1 MIDVVLDFFKTTS
14 GIDIFFL
21 VLLIFSV
28 IQCTNKGFVLSILSA
43 SKWLLSYIV
52 TLYLFPKV
60 KPYVSDFSKNEYV
73 LDIILGVGIFIIILF
88 IILMINKSIGKAVKY
103 TGIGGIDKI
112 FGFFFGIL
120 RTYIVCICI
129 FSTVNN
135 FFDYKNWPI
144 DVDNSIT
151 FSYIERGSS
160 FLSDEFPDKE
170 EYQDAKENIQ
180 EL

>member
-1 MIDVVLDFFKTTS
+1 MDFIFDFFKTTS
-14 GIDIFFL
+14 SIDLFFL
-21 VLLIFSV
+21 VLLIFSI
-28 IQCTNKGFVLSILSA
+28 IQCTNKGFLLSLLAA
-43 SKWLLSYIV
+43 SKWLLSYII
-52 TLYLFPKV
+52 TLYLFPKA
-60 KPYVSDFSKNEYV
+60 KPYVSDLSKNEYV

-88 IILMINKSIGKAVKY
+88 MILMINKGVNKAIKY
-103 TGIGGIDKI
+103 TGIGGIDKF

-120 RTYIVCICI
+120 RTYFVCVCI

-135 FFDYKNWPI
+135 FFNYKKWPI

-151 FSYIERGSS
+151 FPYIEKGSS
-160 FLSDEFPDKE
+160 FLSNEFPNKE

>member
-1 MIDVVLDFFKTTS
+1 MDFVFDFFKTTS
-14 GIDIFFL
+14 SIDLFFL

-28 IQCTNKGFVLSILSA
+28 IQCTNKGFVLSLLAA
-43 SKWLLSYIV
+43 SKWLLSYII
-52 TLYLFPKV
+52 TLYLFPIA
-60 KPYVSDFSKNEYV
+60 KPYVSDLSKNEYV

-88 IILMINKSIGKAVKY
+88 IILMITKSIGKAIKY
-103 TGIGGIDKI
+103 TGIGGIDKF

-120 RTYIVCICI
+120 RTYVVCMCI

-144 DVDNSIT
+144 DVENSIT
-151 FSYIERGSS
+151 FPYIEKGSS
-160 FLSDEFPDKE
+160 FLSNEFPNQK
-170 EYQDAKENIQ
+170 EYQNAKENIQ

>member
-1 MIDVVLDFFKTTS
+1 MDFVFDFFKTTS
-14 GIDIFFL
+14 PIDLFFL

-28 IQCTNKGFVLSILSA
+28 IQCANKGFVLSLLAA
-43 SKWLLSYIV
+43 SKWLLSYMI
-52 TLYLFPKV
+52 TLYLFPKA
-60 KPYVSDFSKNEYV
+60 KPYVSDLSKNEYI

-88 IILMINKSIGKAVKY
+88 IILMINKSIGKAIKY
-103 TGIGGIDKI
+103 TGIGGIDKF

-120 RTYIVCICI
+120 RTYVVCICI

-144 DVDNSIT
+144 DVENSIT
-151 FSYIERGSS
+151 FPYIEKGSS
-160 FLSDEFPDKE
+160 FLSNEFPNKK
-170 EYQDAKENIQ
+170 EYQNAKENIQ

>member
-1 MIDVVLDFFKTTS
+1 MDFIFDFLKSTPYIDL
-14 GIDIFFL
+14 FFL
-21 VLLIFSV
+21 ALLIFSV
-28 IQCTNKGFVLSILSA
+28 IQCASKGFVLSLLAA
-43 SKWLLSYIV
+43 SKWLLSYMI

-60 KPYVSDFSKNEYV
+60 KPYVSDLSKNEYV
-73 LDIILGVGIFIIILF
+73 LDIILGVSIFIIILF
-88 IILMINKSIGKAVKY
+88 IILMINKSIGKAIKY
-103 TGIGGIDKI
+103 TGIGGIDKF

-120 RTYIVCICI
+120 RTYVVCICI

-151 FSYIERGSS
+151 FPYIEKGSS
-160 FLSDEFPDKE
+160 FLSNEFPNKE

-180 EL
+180 EF

>member
-1 MIDVVLDFFKTTS
+1 MDFVFDFFKTTS
-14 GIDIFFL
+14 SIDLFFL
-21 VLLIFSV
+21 VLLIFSM
-28 IQCTNKGFVLSILSA
+28 IQCTNKGFLLSLLAA
-43 SKWLLSYIV
+43 SKWLLSYII
-52 TLYLFPKV
+52 TLYIFPKA
-60 KPYVSDFSKNEYV
+60 KPYVSDLSKNEYI
-73 LDIILGVGIFIIILF
+73 LDIILGASIFIITLF
-88 IILMINKSIGKAVKY
+88 IILMINKSIGKAIKY
-103 TGIGGIDKI
+103 TGIGGIDKF

-151 FSYIERGSS
+151 FSYIEKGSS
-160 FLSDEFPDKE
+160 FLSDEFPNKK

>member
-1 MIDVVLDFFKTTS
+1 MDFFFDFFKTTS
-14 GIDIFFL
+14 PIDLFFF

-28 IQCTNKGFVLSILSA
+28 IQCANKGFVLSLLAA
-43 SKWLLSYIV
+43 SKWLLSYTI
-52 TLYLFPKV
+52 TLYLFPKA
-60 KPYVSDFSKNEYV
+60 KPYVSDLSKNEYV
-73 LDIILGVGIFIIILF
+73 LDLILGVGIFIIILF
-88 IILMINKSIGKAVKY
+88 IILMINKSIGKAIKY
-103 TGIGGIDKI
+103 TGIGGIDKF

-120 RTYIVCICI
+120 RTYVVCICI

-144 DVDNSIT
+144 VVENSIT
-151 FSYIERGSS
+151 FPYIEKGSS
-160 FLSDEFPDKE
+160 FLSNEFPNKE

>member
-1 MIDVVLDFFKTTS
+1 M
-14 GIDIFFL
+14 G
-21 VLLIFSV
+21 
-28 IQCTNKGFVLSILSA
+28 
-43 SKWLLSYIV
+43 
-52 TLYLFPKV
+52 LF
-60 KPYVSDFSKNEYV
+60 
-73 LDIILGVGIFIIILF
+73 
-88 IILMINKSIGKAVKY
+88 
-103 TGIGGIDKI
+103 

-120 RTYIVCICI
+120 RTYVVCICI

-151 FSYIERGSS
+151 FPYIEKGSS
-160 FLSDEFPDKE
+160 FLSDEFPNKE

>member
-1 MIDVVLDFFKTTS
+1 MDFVFDFFETTS
-14 GIDIFFL
+14 PIDLFFL

-28 IQCTNKGFVLSILSA
+28 IQCANKGFVLSLLAA
-43 SKWLLSYIV
+43 SKWLLSYII
-52 TLYLFPKV
+52 TLYLFPKA
-60 KPYVSDFSKNEYV
+60 KPYVSDLSKNEYV

-88 IILMINKSIGKAVKY
+88 IILMINKSIGKAIKY
-103 TGIGGIDKI
+103 TGIGGIDKF

-120 RTYIVCICI
+120 RTYVVCMCI

-144 DVDNSIT
+144 DVENSIT
-151 FSYIERGSS
+151 FPYIEKGSS
-160 FLSDEFPDKE
+160 FLSNEFPNKK
-170 EYQDAKENIQ
+170 EYQNAKENIQ

>member
-1 MIDVVLDFFKTTS
+1 MDFIFDFFKTIS
-14 GIDIFFL
+14 SIDLFFL
-21 VLLIFSV
+21 VLLIFS
-28 IQCTNKGFVLSILSA
+28 ILQCTNKGFLLSLLAA
-43 SKWLLSYIV
+43 SKWLLSYII
-52 TLYLFPKV
+52 TLYLFPKA
-60 KPYVSDFSKNEYV
+60 KPYVSDLSKNEYV

-88 IILMINKSIGKAVKY
+88 IILMINKSVGKAIKY
-103 TGIGGIDKI
+103 TGIGGIDKF

-120 RTYIVCICI
+120 RTYVVCMCI

-144 DVDNSIT
+144 DVENSIT
-151 FSYIERGSS
+151 FPYIEKGSS
-160 FLSDEFPDKE
+160 FLSNEFPNKE

>member
-1 MIDVVLDFFKTTS
+1 MDFVFDFFKTTS
-14 GIDIFFL
+14 SIDLFFL
-21 VLLIFSV
+21 VLLIFST
-28 IQCTNKGFVLSILSA
+28 IQCTNKGFLLSLLAA
-43 SKWLLSYIV
+43 SKWLLSYIL
-52 TLYLFPKV
+52 TLYLFPKA
-60 KPYVSDFSKNEYV
+60 KPYVSGLSKNEYI
-73 LDIILGVGIFIIILF
+73 LDIILGASIFIIILF
-88 IILMINKSIGKAVKY
+88 LILMVNKSIGKAIKY
-103 TGIGGIDKI
+103 TGIGGIDKF

-120 RTYIVCICI
+120 RTYVVCLCI

-151 FSYIERGSS
+151 FPYIEKGSS
-160 FLSDEFPDKE
+160 FLSNEFPNKK

>member
-1 MIDVVLDFFKTTS
+1 MDFVFDFFKTTS
-14 GIDIFFL
+14 SIDLFFL
-21 VLLIFSV
+21 VLLIFSI
-28 IQCTNKGFVLSILSA
+28 IQCTNKGFLLSLLAA
-43 SKWLLSYIV
+43 SKWLLSYII
-52 TLYLFPKV
+52 TLYLFPKA
-60 KPYVSDFSKNEYV
+60 KPYVSGLSKNEYV
-73 LDIILGVGIFIIILF
+73 LDIILGAGIFIIILF
-88 IILMINKSIGKAVKY
+88 IILMINKSIGKAIKY
-103 TGIGGIDKI
+103 TGIGGIDKF

-120 RTYIVCICI
+120 RTYVVCICI

-151 FSYIERGSS
+151 FPYIEKGSS
-160 FLSDEFPDKE
+160 FLSNEFPNKE

>member
-1 MIDVVLDFFKTTS
+1 MDFVFDFFKTTS
-14 GIDIFFL
+14 SIDLFFL
-21 VLLIFSV
+21 VLLIFSI
-28 IQCTNKGFVLSILSA
+28 IQCTNKGFLLSLLAA
-43 SKWLLSYIV
+43 SKWLLSYII
-52 TLYLFPKV
+52 TLYLFPKA
-60 KPYVSDFSKNEYV
+60 KPYVSGLSKNEYI
-73 LDIILGVGIFIIILF
+73 LDIILGAGIFIIILF
-88 IILMINKSIGKAVKY
+88 IILMFNKSIGKAIKY
-103 TGIGGIDKI
+103 TGIGGIDKF

-120 RTYIVCICI
+120 RTYVVCICI

-151 FSYIERGSS
+151 FPYIEKGSS
-160 FLSDEFPDKE
+160 FLSNEFPNKE

>member
-1 MIDVVLDFFKTTS
+1 MDFVFDFFKTTS
-14 GIDIFFL
+14 SLDLFFL
-21 VLLIFSV
+21 VLLIFSI
-28 IQCTNKGFVLSILSA
+28 IQCTNKGFLLSLLAA
-43 SKWLLSYIV
+43 SKWLLSYII
-52 TLYLFPKV
+52 TLYLFPKA
-60 KPYVSDFSKNEYV
+60 KPYVSDLSKNEYV
-73 LDIILGVGIFIIILF
+73 LDIILGAGIFIIILF
-88 IILMINKSIGKAVKY
+88 IILMINKSIGKAIKY
-103 TGIGGIDKI
+103 TGIGGIDKF

-120 RTYIVCICI
+120 RTYVVCLCI

-151 FSYIERGSS
+151 FPYIEKGSS
-160 FLSDEFPDKE
+160 FLSNEFPNKE

>member
-1 MIDVVLDFFKTTS
+1 MDFFFDFFKTAS
-14 GIDIFFL
+14 SIDLFFL
-21 VLLIFSV
+21 VLLIFSM
-28 IQCTNKGFVLSILSA
+28 IQCTNKGFLLSLLAA
-43 SKWLLSYIV
+43 SKWLLSYII
-52 TLYLFPKV
+52 TLYIFPKA
-60 KPYVSDFSKNEYV
+60 KPYVSDLSKNEYV
-73 LDIILGVGIFIIILF
+73 LDMILGVGIFIIILF
-88 IILMINKSIGKAVKY
+88 IILMINKSIGKAIKY
-103 TGIGGIDKI
+103 TGIGGIDKF

-120 RTYIVCICI
+120 RTYVVCLCI

-151 FSYIERGSS
+151 FPYIEKGSS
-160 FLSDEFPDKE
+160 FLSNEFPNKE

>member
-1 MIDVVLDFFKTTS
+1 MDFIFDFFKTTS
-14 GIDIFFL
+14 SIDLFFL
-21 VLLIFSV
+21 VLLIFSI
-28 IQCTNKGFVLSILSA
+28 IQCTNKGFLLSLLAA
-43 SKWLLSYIV
+43 SKWLLSYII
-52 TLYLFPKV
+52 TLYLFPKA
-60 KPYVSDFSKNEYV
+60 KPYVSGLSKNEYV
-73 LDIILGVGIFIIILF
+73 LDIILGAGIFIIILF
-88 IILMINKSIGKAVKY
+88 IILMINKSIGKAIKY
-103 TGIGGIDKI
+103 TGIGGIDKF

-120 RTYIVCICI
+120 RTYVVCLCI

-151 FSYIERGSS
+151 FSYIEKGSS
-160 FLSDEFPDKE
+160 FLSNEFPNKE

>member
-1 MIDVVLDFFKTTS
+1 MDFVFDFFKTTS
-14 GIDIFFL
+14 YIDLFFL

-28 IQCTNKGFVLSILSA
+28 IQCANKGFVLSLLAA
-43 SKWLLSYIV
+43 SKWLLSYII
-52 TLYLFPKV
+52 TLYLFPKA
-60 KPYVSDFSKNEYV
+60 KPYVSDLSKNEYV

-88 IILMINKSIGKAVKY
+88 IILMINKSIGKAIKY
-103 TGIGGIDKI
+103 TGIGGIDKF

-120 RTYIVCICI
+120 RTYVVCMCI

-144 DVDNSIT
+144 DVENSIT
-151 FSYIERGSS
+151 FPYIEKGSS
-160 FLSDEFPDKE
+160 FLSNEFPNKK
-170 EYQDAKENIQ
+170 EYQNAKENIQ

>member
-1 MIDVVLDFFKTTS
+1 MDFVFDFFKTS
-14 GIDIFFL
+14 SPIDLFFL
-21 VLLIFSV
+21 VLLIFSI
-28 IQCTNKGFVLSILSA
+28 IQCTKKGFLLSLLAA
-43 SKWLLSYIV
+43 SKWLLSYII
-52 TLYLFPKV
+52 TLYLFPKA
-60 KPYVSDFSKNEYV
+60 KPYVSGISKNEYV
-73 LDIILGVGIFIIILF
+73 LDIILGAGIFIIILF
-88 IILMINKSIGKAVKY
+88 IILMINKSIGKAIKY
-103 TGIGGIDKI
+103 TGIGGIDKF

-120 RTYIVCICI
+120 RTYVVCLCI

-151 FSYIERGSS
+151 FPYIEKGSS
-160 FLSDEFPDKE
+160 FLSNEFPNKE

>member
-1 MIDVVLDFFKTTS
+1 MDFVFDFFKTTS
-14 GIDIFFL
+14 SIDLFFL
-21 VLLIFSV
+21 VLLIFSI
-28 IQCTNKGFVLSILSA
+28 IQCTNKGFLLSLLAA
-43 SKWLLSYIV
+43 SKWLLSYII
-52 TLYLFPKV
+52 TLYLFPKA
-60 KPYVSDFSKNEYV
+60 KPYVSGLSKNEYV
-73 LDIILGVGIFIIILF
+73 LDIILGAGIFIIILF
-88 IILMINKSIGKAVKY
+88 IILMINKSVGKAIKY
-103 TGIGGIDKI
+103 TGIGGIDRF

-120 RTYIVCICI
+120 RTYVVCLCI

-151 FSYIERGSS
+151 FPYIEKGSS
-160 FLSDEFPDKE
+160 FLSNEFPNKE

>member
-1 MIDVVLDFFKTTS
+1 MDFVFDFFKTTS
-14 GIDIFFL
+14 PIDLFFL
-21 VLLIFSV
+21 ILLIFSV
-28 IQCTNKGFVLSILSA
+28 IQCANKGFVLSIIAA
-43 SKWLLSYIV
+43 SKWLLSYTI
-52 TLYLFPKV
+52 TLYLFPKA
-60 KPYVSDFSKNEYV
+60 KPYVSDLSKNEYV

-88 IILMINKSIGKAVKY
+88 IILMINKSIGKAIKY
-103 TGIGGIDKI
+103 TGIGGIDKF

-120 RTYIVCICI
+120 RTYVVCVCI

-144 DVDNSIT
+144 DVENSIT
-151 FSYIERGSS
+151 FPYIEKGSS
-160 FLSDEFPDKE
+160 FLSNEFPNKE

>member
-1 MIDVVLDFFKTTS
+1 MDLVFDFFKTS
-14 GIDIFFL
+14 SPIDLFFL
-21 VLLIFSV
+21 VLLIFSI
-28 IQCTNKGFVLSILSA
+28 IQCTKKGFLLSLLAA
-43 SKWLLSYIV
+43 SKWLLSYII
-52 TLYLFPKV
+52 TLYLFPKA
-60 KPYVSDFSKNEYV
+60 KPYVSGLSKNEYV
-73 LDIILGVGIFIIILF
+73 LDIILGAGIFIIILF
-88 IILMINKSIGKAVKY
+88 VILMINKSVGKVIKY
-103 TGIGGIDKI
+103 TGIGGIDKF

-120 RTYIVCICI
+120 RTYVVCICI

-151 FSYIERGSS
+151 FPYIEKGSS
-160 FLSDEFPDKE
+160 FLSDEFPNKK

>member
-1 MIDVVLDFFKTTS
+1 MDFIFDFFKTTS
-14 GIDIFFL
+14 PIDLFFL
-21 VLLIFSV
+21 VLLIFSI
-28 IQCTNKGFVLSILSA
+28 IQCTNKGFIFSLLAA
-43 SKWLLSYIV
+43 SKWLLSYII
-52 TLYLFPKV
+52 TLYLFPKA
-60 KPYVSDFSKNEYV
+60 KPYVSGLSKNEYV
-73 LDIILGVGIFIIILF
+73 LDIILGAGIFIIILF
-88 IILMINKSIGKAVKY
+88 IILMINKSIGKAIKY
-103 TGIGGIDKI
+103 TGIGGIDKF

-120 RTYIVCICI
+120 RTYVVCLCI

-151 FSYIERGSS
+151 FPYIEKGSS
-160 FLSDEFPDKE
+160 FLSNEFPNKE

>member
-1 MIDVVLDFFKTTS
+1 MDFIFDFFKTTS
-14 GIDIFFL
+14 SIDLFFL
-21 VLLIFSV
+21 VLLIFSI
-28 IQCTNKGFVLSILSA
+28 IQCTNKGFLLSLLAA
-43 SKWLLSYIV
+43 SKWLLSYII
-52 TLYLFPKV
+52 TLYLFPKA
-60 KPYVSDFSKNEYV
+60 KPYVSGLSKNEYV
-73 LDIILGVGIFIIILF
+73 LDIILGAGIFIIILF
-88 IILMINKSIGKAVKY
+88 IILMINKSIGKAIKY
-103 TGIGGIDKI
+103 TGIGGIDKF

-120 RTYIVCICI
+120 RTYVVCICI

-151 FSYIERGSS
+151 FPYIEKGSS
-160 FLSDEFPDKE
+160 FLSNEFPNKE